1 MLKLARDKLLE
12 LKNSGKMPDGDDKEG
27 VKCMEIMM
35 APKEK
40 RFKEM
45 TNLAN
50 LIIDRFFNEFTQ

>member
-1 MLKLARDKLLE
+1 MLKLARDKLME

-40 RFKEM
+40 RFKEIEK
-45 TNLAN
+45 
-50 LIIDRFFNEFTQ
+50 IILPFL